1 MQHPPCLESRRVGA
15 LFLTRGDREVAV
27 DRLYDLLII
36 GGGVNGCAIARDAAG
51 RGLSVR
57 LVEQNDLASGTSS
70 ASTKLIHGGLRYLEL
85 YEFRLV
91 HEALAERERM
101 LAAAPH
107 IIWPMTFVL
116 PHEKG
121 LRPVWM
127 LRLGLFLYD
136 HLARRKRLDGSHMV
150 SLAGNALGG
159 PLRPIYRTG
168 FTYADCWVDD
178 ARLVVLNALDAKAR
192 GTKIEVGV
200 KLVRAV
206 RESGHWRATLAD
218 GREIAARVLINAAGP
233 WVSSVIETALH
244 VTTQKH
250 VRLVKGSHLV
260 VRRLYEGEQA
270 YILQNPDGR
279 IVFVLPYEGDFTL
292 IGTTDVAH
300 NDGPGPVEIGD
311 AETDYLLGSVNHFL
325 ARPIAREEIVWS
337 YSGLRPLY
345 DDGAVAASVVTRDY
359 AFDLDAPEKGAP
371 VLSIFG
377 GKITTARRL
386 AEHALDDL
394 RHFLPEHG
402 PAWTA
407 DSTLPGGDIVFD
419 EFLAQLRRER
429 PFLGDA
435 LSLRL
440 ARAYGSRVE
449 HILGR
454 ARSMDELGR
463 DFGCGLT
470 EAELRYL
477 IDNEWARTAQ
487 DILWRRSKL
496 GLHMNAAQQEDL
508 RRFIGA

>member
-1 MQHPPCLESRRVGA
+1 MDQ
-15 LFLTRGDREVAV
+15 
-27 DRLYDLLII
+27 LYDLLII

-107 IIWPMTFVL
+107 IIWPLKFVL

-150 SLAGNALGG
+150 SLAGSALGA
-159 PLRPIYRTG
+159 PLRPNYQIG

-178 ARLVVLNALDAKAR
+178 ARLVVLNALDAKQHGAE
-192 GTKIEVGV
+192 IEIGA

-206 RESGHWRATLAD
+206 RESDHWRATLAD
-218 GREIAARVLINAAGP
+218 GREICARTLINAAGP

-250 VRLVKGSHLV
+250 VRLVKGSHLI
-260 VRRLYEGEQA
+260 VRRLYDGDQA

-279 IVFVLPYEGDFTL
+279 IVFAIPYEGAFTL

-300 NDGPGPVEIGD
+300 SGAPGVVEISD
-311 AETDYLLGSVNHFL
+311 SETDYLLDSVNHFL
-325 ARPIAREEIVWS
+325 ARPVTRAEIVWS
-337 YSGLRPLY
+337 YAGLRPLY
-345 DDGAVAASVVTRDY
+345 DDGAVTASVVTRDY
-359 AFDLDAPEKGAP
+359 AFDLDASENGAP

-394 RHFLPEHG
+394 RRFLPEHG
-402 PAWTA
+402 AAWTA
-407 DSTLPGGDIVFD
+407 DARLPGGDIDFD
-419 EFLAQLRRER
+419 AFLTQLRRER

-440 ARAYGSRVE
+440 ARAYGARVD
-449 HILGR
+449 HVLGQ
-454 ARSMDELGR
+454 ARSMTELGR

-470 EAELRYL
+470 EAEIRYL
-477 IDNEWARTAQ
+477 IDHEWARTAQ
-487 DILWRRSKL
+487 DVLWRRSKL
-496 GLHMNAAQQEDL
+496 GLHMSAAQQEAL
-508 RRFIGA
+508 RLFMGA

>member
-1 MQHPPCLESRRVGA
+1 MDQ
-15 LFLTRGDREVAV
+15 
-27 DRLYDLLII
+27 LYDLLII

-107 IIWPMTFVL
+107 IIWPLKFVL

-150 SLAGNALGG
+150 SLAGSALGA
-159 PLRPIYRTG
+159 PLRPNYQIG

-178 ARLVVLNALDAKAR
+178 ARLVVLNALDAKQHGAE
-192 GTKIEVGV
+192 IEVGA
-200 KLVRAV
+200 KLVRAG
-206 RESGHWRATLAD
+206 RESDHWRATLAD
-218 GREIAARVLINAAGP
+218 GREICARVLVNASGP

-250 VRLVKGSHLV
+250 VRLVKGSHLI
-260 VRRLYEGEQA
+260 VRRLYDGDQA

-279 IVFVLPYEGDFTL
+279 IVFAIPYEGAFTL

-300 NDGPGPVEIGD
+300 SGAPGVVEISD
-311 AETDYLLGSVNHFL
+311 SETDYLLDSVNHFL
-325 ARPIAREEIVWS
+325 ARPVTRAEIVWS
-337 YSGLRPLY
+337 YAGLRPLY
-345 DDGAVAASVVTRDY
+345 DDGAVTASVVTRDY
-359 AFDLDAPEKGAP
+359 AFDLDASENGAP

-394 RHFLPEHG
+394 RRFLPEHG
-402 PAWTA
+402 AAWTA
-407 DSTLPGGDIVFD
+407 DARLPGGDIDFD
-419 EFLAQLRRER
+419 AFLTQLRRER

-440 ARAYGSRVE
+440 ARAYGARVD
-449 HILGR
+449 HVLGQ
-454 ARSMDELGR
+454 ARSMTELGR

-470 EAELRYL
+470 EAEIRYL
-477 IDNEWARTAQ
+477 IDHEWARTAQ
-487 DILWRRSKL
+487 DVLWRRSKL
-496 GLHMNAAQQEDL
+496 GLHMSAAQQEEL
-508 RRFIGA
+508 RLFMGA